1 VIRPPRWLVMT
12 WGALVLPLFVCA
24 HDGEALMARLTLRA
38 DGGCALQVT
47 ADLEG
52 NFRIR
57 DRAGLAEAA
66 AGLFQVAT
74 GRTTRP
80 LSALAGAPALSS
92 ATKLEPDTPF
102 PHTAEEL
109 AKTYRLERA
118 EWRWTPDPRNFVLS
132 LPAESPHTVLLW
144 LVDETKPDA
153 KPRWVMLV
161 AGDESPLI
169 QAHAPAEPTGLLLGG
184 AGLLALVGL
193 TFGLVRRYRR
203 AGQNP

>member
-66 AGLFQVAT
+66 AGLFQVST
-74 GRTTRP
+74 GLTTT
-80 LSALAGAPALSS
+80 

-153 KPRWVMLV
+153 KPRWVMLI

-184 AGLLALVGL
+184 AGLLALIGL
-193 TFGLVRRYRR
+193 TFGLVRRHRR
-203 AGQNP
+203 ARGNP